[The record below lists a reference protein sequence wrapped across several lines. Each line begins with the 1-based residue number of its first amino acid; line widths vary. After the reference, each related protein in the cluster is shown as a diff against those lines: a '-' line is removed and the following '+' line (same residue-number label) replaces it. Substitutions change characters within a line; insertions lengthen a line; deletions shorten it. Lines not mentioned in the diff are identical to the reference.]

1 MIPEGRRG
9 CQCFFHLYTILARV
23 VGWGGKTLFLLC
35 LHRRGAAGII
45 TPMNEELKAMFIIN
59 PTSGGGM
66 GLRQWPTADAY
77 LRGQRA
83 LPFNYRYAFTSTHGE
98 AVQLAAQAVQDGYRL
113 VVAVGGDGTINEV
126 VNGLFRDGP
135 PPADLQMGVV
145 QAGRGSDFGR
155 TVGVP
160 SDMREALARLI
171 DGRTQQIDIGRMAYT
186 QQRRGQHA
194 QEATRYFANVAG
206 VGFDAEVALRADRS
220 RQTMGKVLGGSIPY
234 LSALFFSL
242 VRYHNRRVIVTV
254 DGERLHIP
262 AAVYSVVVANCQYF
276 GGGMRVAPNA
286 DPADGLFD
294 VVILGDFGKLEVLH
308 ELPKLYEGS
317 HLSLAKVQVVRAAH
331 VVVQSAEP
339 RRRLIAQMD
348 GEVGGRTPITFDV
361 VPGALRLRV

>member
-1 MIPEGRRG
+1 
-9 CQCFFHLYTILARV
+9 
-23 VGWGGKTLFLLC
+23 
-35 LHRRGAAGII
+35 
-45 TPMNEELKAMFIIN
+45 MNEELKAMFIIN

-66 GLRQWPTADAY
+66 GLRQWPDADAY
-77 LRGQRA
+77 LRGQRE
-83 LPFNYRYAFTSTHGE
+83 LPFSYRYAFTSEHGE

-113 VVAVGGDGTINEV
+113 VIAVGGDGTINEV

-135 PPADLQMGVV
+135 PPDDLQMGVV

-171 DGRTQQIDIGRMAYT
+171 DGRTQQIDIGKMSYPL
-186 QQRRGQHA
+186 QRHGQPMS
-194 QEATRYFANVAG
+194 EATRYFANIAG

-234 LSALFFSL
+234 LSALFLSL
-242 VRYHNRRVIVTV
+242 VRYRNRRVIVEA
-254 DGERLHIP
+254 DGERLHISAP
-262 AAVYSVVVANCQYF
+262 VYSVVVANCQYF

-294 VVILGDFGKLEVLH
+294 VVIIGDFGKLELMH

-317 HLSLAKVQVVRAAH
+317 HLSLAKVQVVRARR
-331 VVVQSAEP
+331 VMVRSAES
-339 RRRLIAQMD
+339 RGRLIAQVD
-348 GEVGGRTPITFDV
+348 GEVGGHTPLTFEI